1 MKSTYVTLCLLSL
14 LFAVVALFIPER
26 PAMAETPTNPE
37 SLNITGPY
45 AYENLAVFLIHDSK
59 VAKHED
65 ILTLQEAL
73 AQKTITIAE
82 TGNVNQL
89 LASNNGK
96 KGVYLQSGD
105 IVKGGRQ
112 DRVLQHD
119 SLLAPKSKNVALNV
133 FCVEAGRWHGRG
145 GESVQHFGSSTGS
158 LMTKSQK
165 MAVKVSANQGEV
177 WKSVAEA
184 QTAVSSKL
192 GHSVQ
197 SPTSQSSLQLSLED
211 KKLNENISTY
221 VRNIE
226 SQLPEAA
233 DAVGYAIAV
242 NGNVESADIFASPQL
257 FGKMKAKMLRS
268 GAAEAVAEKGP
279 GPVVTPSTAAVR
291 TLFSDAESGATRN
304 EKQTLTT
311 SVSRKETPK
320 SVVFT
325 TDDPRIRGKS
335 VHKNYMSK

>member
-26 PAMAETPTNPE
+26 PAMADTPTNPE

-45 AYENLAVFLIHDSK
+45 AYENLAVFLIRDSK
-59 VAKHED
+59 VVRHED

-73 AQKTITIAE
+73 AQKAITISE

-119 SLLAPKSKNVALNV
+119 SLLPPKSKNVALNV

-145 GESVQHFGSSTGS
+145 EESVQHFGSSTGS

-211 KKLNENISTY
+211 KKLNENISSY

-226 SQLPEAA
+226 SQLPAA
-233 DAVGYAIAV
+233 DDAVGYAIAV

-257 FGKMKAKMLRS
+257 FGKMKAKMLRAS
-268 GAAEAVAEKGP
+268 AAEAVAEKGP
-279 GPVVTPSTAAVR
+279 GPVSTPSTAAVR
-291 TLFSDAESGATRN
+291 TLFSDAESGAARN

>member
-1 MKSTYVTLCLLSL
+1 MKSTYVSLCLLCL
-14 LFAVVALFIPER
+14 LFAVVGLFIPER
-26 PAMAETPTNPE
+26 PAMAETPASPE
-37 SLNITGPY
+37 NLNISGPY
-45 AYENLAVFLIHDSK
+45 AYENLAVFLIHDTK
-59 VAKHED
+59 AAKHED

-73 AQKTITIAE
+73 AQKAITISE
-82 TGNVNQL
+82 TGDVNRL
-89 LASNNGK
+89 LASNNSK

-105 IVKGGRQ
+105 IVKGGQQ

-119 SLLAPKSKNVALNV
+119 SLLPPKSKNVALNV

-145 GESVQHFGSSTGS
+145 AESVQHFGSSTGS
-158 LMTKSQK
+158 LMTKRQR
-165 MAVKVSANQGEV
+165 MAVKVSANQSEV

-211 KKLNENISTY
+211 KKLNESISNY
-221 VRNIE
+221 VSKIE
-226 SQLPEAA
+226 AQLPEAS
-233 DAVGYAIAV
+233 DVVGYAFAV
-242 NGNVESADIFASPQL
+242 NGNVESADVFASPQL
-257 FGKMKAKMLRS
+257 FGKMKAKMLRAS
-268 GAAEAVAEKGP
+268 AAEAVAEKGP
-279 GPVVTPSTAAVR
+279 DPVPTPSTTAVR
-291 TLFSDAESGATRN
+291 ALFSDAESGAART